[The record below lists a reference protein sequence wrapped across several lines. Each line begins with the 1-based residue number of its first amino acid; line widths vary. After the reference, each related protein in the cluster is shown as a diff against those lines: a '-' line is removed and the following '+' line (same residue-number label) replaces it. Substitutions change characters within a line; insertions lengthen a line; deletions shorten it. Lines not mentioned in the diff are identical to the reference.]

1 MTESELL
8 DLTVLERKKYNYLNE
23 ALDLSQQM
31 GEALDRADQVSIQ
44 LLLALRGEPILHLQE
59 VDRLEKSRKSGFSQ
73 EDIQRL
79 EELCQ
84 GAAPQLREEGLFAEQ
99 AGKTRRLLERV
110 VELDR
115 RISLRMAGD
124 HSFYH
129 AGPPSRRPEAEE
141 H

>member
-1 MTESELL
+1 MTGNEWM
-8 DLTVLERKKYNYLNE
+8 DLTVLERKKYNYLGE
-23 ALDLSQQM
+23 VMDLTEQM
-31 GEALDRADQVSIQ
+31 AQTLDRNDQVSVRM
-44 LLLALRGEPILHLQE
+44 LLAMRQDPILHLEEVGRTGSARRGSLSEEDQE
-59 VDRLEKSRKSGFSQ
+59 RVAALLAGAEPHSN
-73 EDIQRL
+73 
-79 EELCQ
+79 EERIFLDQ
-84 GAAPQLREEGLFAEQ
+84 V
-99 AGKTRRLLERV
+99 GKTRRLLERV